1 MSICFQKLLVFT
13 KDTEK
18 YTTFLISSIQRC
30 YRNNNTKYKILCL
43 DFHPSG
49 LSVYLGAFFWRG
61 RWMLVSISLGLSWKL
76 LLPRRSLLWLDP
88 SQHLKIHKLDTFLLF
103 YKKSVCFTG
112 KSNVGSNLHSL
123 SLVDGWILVGSH
135 TARLPLDARAAVL
148 KISQHKDVIRASRF
162 IILCM
167 LTREEKSQWKF
178 QSQKKSQFQ
187 WSHRGS

>member
-1 MSICFQKLLVFT
+1 MSWFSPFRTKCLLGSFLLKRKMNVGIDQFRPVM
-13 KDTEK
+13 EA
-18 YTTFLISSIQRC
+18 TFENYQFS
-30 YRNNNTKYKILCL
+30 
-43 DFHPSG
+43 
-49 LSVYLGAFFWRG
+49 
-61 RWMLVSISLGLSWKL
+61 
-76 LLPRRSLLWLDP
+76 RRSLLWLDP

-148 KISQHKDVIRASRF
+148 EISQHKDVIRASKF